1 MFEHEVFLFDLEFGL
16 SMILFLF
23 FLFDF
28 FFFGVVGWGD
38 LEDRVDDH
46 IKIFI
51 LFPGIQEQLLVDFVE
66 GSRVYFGRNGG
77 VLFGPVFEDVF
88 EVGTSLGGLLQF

>member
-1 MFEHEVFLFDLEFGL
+1 MFWVIVFLL
-16 SMILFLF
+16 LF
-23 FLFDF
+23 FVGFIS
-28 FFFGVVGWGD
+28 FGVVGWGD

-51 LFPGIQEQLLVDFVE
+51 LFPGIQKQLLVDFVE